1 MSYRI
6 ETQGLLGEDVA
17 VEIGPGPGAP
27 SVKRV
32 VVEEWTRGTERK
44 VLLLFELPLSA
55 FPFESDQPVEVEIV
69 VDILG
74 SRPRQRTSGGL
85 TIDRGAPHV
94 VPVEVRT
101 HWPVDA
107 SISDVNA
114 SIVFK

>member
-1 MSYRI
+1 M
-6 ETQGLLGEDVA
+6 ETKGLLGEEVA

-27 SVKRV
+27 SVNRV
-32 VVEEWTRGTERK
+32 VLEQWTRGTEQM
-44 VLLLFELPLSA
+44 VLFLFELPLAA

-85 TIDRGAPHV
+85 TIDKGAPSV